1 VRRSRPLSEQDRSLW
16 AAFARHIKPLPGRA
30 LPVAPLA
37 PTITPPPAPL
47 AAPEPPPRRPAAPL
61 PVAVGT
67 QPAGLD
73 ARRWKELRRGRLR
86 PERTLDLHGR
96 FAQEAHGVF
105 QSFMAGAVADGLRCV
120 CVITGKGGGK
130 GGTEG
135 GVLRRELPHWLNAP
149 GLRGHVLA
157 VAHPHRA
164 NTGSVHILLR
174 RARA

>member
-30 LPVAPLA
+30 MPVAPLA
-37 PTITPPPAPL
+37 PTITPP
-47 AAPEPPPRRPAAPL
+47 AAPVVAAAPAPRRPAPPE
-61 PVAVGT
+61 PVAIGT

-96 FAQEAHGVF
+96 FAQEAHGAF
-105 QSFMAGAVADGLRCV
+105 HAFMAGAMADGLRCV
-120 CVITGKGGGK
+120 CIITGKGSG
-130 GGTEG
+130 EG
-135 GVLRRELPHWLNAP
+135 GVLRRELPHWLNGP

-174 RARA
+174 RARV